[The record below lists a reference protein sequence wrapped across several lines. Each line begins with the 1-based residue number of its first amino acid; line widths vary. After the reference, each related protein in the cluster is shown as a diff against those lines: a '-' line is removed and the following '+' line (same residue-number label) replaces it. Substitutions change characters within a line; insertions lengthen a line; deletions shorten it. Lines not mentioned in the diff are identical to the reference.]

1 MQIFRSRF
9 AAGKQYPRG
18 VGVGGARLSSTARPG
33 LSIGFR
39 LVHFS
44 VQRNHAHLL
53 CEASDATA
61 LARGL
66 QGLAIRVAKGINRHL
81 SRRGKVFDDRYHHR
95 ILKSPKEV
103 RWALGYVL
111 NNTRKHNAELLA
123 PKHLPRDWLDRGGSS
138 APYFPG
144 WRAPG
149 DELVDARPLTPTC
162 PVVAPAT
169 WLLRHGWQ
177 RAGPGPLPTDL
188 LPG

>member
-1 MQIFRSRF
+1 MRVIRSRF
-9 AAGKQYPRG
+9 VAGKLYPRDAG
-18 VGVGGARLSSTARPG
+18 SSVGAGAA
-33 LSIGFR
+33 FR

-44 VQRNHAHLL
+44 VQQNHVHLL

-66 QGLAIRVAKGINRHL
+66 QGLAIRVAKGVNRHL

-95 ILKSPKEV
+95 ILRSPKEV

-111 NNTRKHNAELLA
+111 NNTRKHNAELLVQ
-123 PKHLPRDWLDRGGSS
+123 KHLARDWLDRGCSS

-144 WRAPG
+144 WEVPG
-149 DELVDARPLTPTC
+149 AAHPGSRRLDARPLTPAC
-162 PVVAPAT
+162 PVAAPAT

-177 RAGPGPLPTDL
+177 RAGPGHLPTDW